1 MHELNNSCT
10 CVVKGTSNLFHKWGK
25 YTCSFFIWV
34 SLVAQ
39 MVKNLSA
46 MQDTWV
52 QSLGWENPLKK
63 GMQPTPVF
71 LPGEFHGQRNLAA
84 RVHGVTKSPIG
95 LRLTLSRGKKQQQK
109 KLSEVSFVKTLIL
122 I

>member
-1 MHELNNSCT
+1 M
-10 CVVKGTSNLFHKWGK
+10 TSP
-25 YTCSFFIWV
+25 
-34 SLVAQ
+34 VAQ
-39 MVKNLSA
+39 MVKNLSV

-52 QSLGWENPLKK
+52 RSLGWQNPLKK

-71 LPGEFHGQRNLAA
+71 LPGEFHGQTNLAA

-95 LRLTLSRGKKQQQK
+95 LRLTLSRGKKQQQQK